1 MTREDLLNVNNT
13 QFKHSVTGI
22 SYRKRQCHY
31 YVDKP
36 NIFSARLTSVPGNF
50 EIIVT
55 ESNIMDFEV
64 IKILKVSK

>member
-1 MTREDLLNVNNT
+1 MTREELLNTNNVN
-13 QFKHSVTGI
+13 FKHNVTGI

-55 ESNIMDFEV
+55 ENNVSDFEV
-64 IKILKVSK
+64 IATLRITK